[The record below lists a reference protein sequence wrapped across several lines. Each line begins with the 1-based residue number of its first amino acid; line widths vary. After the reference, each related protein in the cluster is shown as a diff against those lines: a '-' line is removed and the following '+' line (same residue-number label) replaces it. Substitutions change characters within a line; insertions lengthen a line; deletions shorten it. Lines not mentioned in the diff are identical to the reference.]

1 MTLFHEWPLVVFTLT
16 VQLAVGLHLALLTAR
31 SLPWTGR
38 PGESPDAESEGPS
51 GDEGPSLLVG
61 VLMVAAL
68 AISLLHLGSPL
79 RAVHSLS
86 NLEESWLS
94 REILVILL
102 FLGLWGLAYWFGRRP
117 GAAPWMARTLAW
129 AAALAGIALIGVM
142 ARIYMIPA
150 RPLWDHWLTAAS
162 FLLTTLLLGAAA
174 GAAYLER
181 PSLSGAATPG
191 ATLMTW
197 HALVAVG
204 GAACLAQLA
213 ATLAH
218 PVTGEAVNS
227 SGGTFLAG
235 FRLLLLLAGAVLLIF
250 PLAISFFRGI
260 QPSRTGIQGRWATSA
275 LFVLGASEV
284 LGRALF
290 YAVGPVNP
298 F

>member
-1 MTLFHEWPLVVFTLT
+1 MTLLQEWPLVVFTLT
-16 VQLAVGLHLALLTAR
+16 VQLAVGLHLSLLAGR
-31 SLPWTGR
+31 SLPRAGR
-38 PGESPDAESEGPS
+38 PGERPDPESEAPS
-51 GDEGPSLLVG
+51 GGEGPSLLVG
-61 VLMVAAL
+61 GLMAAAL

-94 REILVILL
+94 REILVVLL

-117 GAAPWMARTLAW
+117 GAAPWMASTLAW

-181 PSLSGAATPG
+181 PSLSGAGTPG
-191 ATLMTW
+191 AASMTGP
-197 HALVAVG
+197 ALLAVG
-204 GAACLAQLA
+204 GAACLAQVA

-218 PVTGEAVNS
+218 PVTGEVVNS
-227 SGGTFLAG
+227 PGGTFLAG
-235 FRLLLLLAGAVLLIF
+235 LRLLLLLAGAVLLII
-250 PLAISFFRGI
+250 PLARSSFRGI
-260 QPSRTGIQGRWATSA
+260 QPSRAGMQGRWATSA